1 MLLERDADIQDNDK
15 AAARPY
21 SYNPM
26 QAERGLGYDNAKKH
40 RPHSGRTNMDYKQ
53 IAKMEKSIKKK
64 LNVFQQLKARLRFHE
79 AVRKADKA
87 HKETGERYYVMPT
100 TGTSGQ
106 LLIMDRCNFR
116 KLKQKG
122 YITSKAF
129 VRDLEAECFY
139 CTPYRNGKGVLPAE
153 IVSMK
158 RQQYFK
164 WLDSMK
170 KRYGKIRKH

>member
-1 MLLERDADIQDNDK
+1 MNIFRRFRASL
-15 AAARPY
+15 
-21 SYNPM
+21 
-26 QAERGLGYDNAKKH
+26 
-40 RPHSGRTNMDYKQ
+40 
-53 IAKMEKSIKKK
+53 
-64 LNVFQQLKARLRFHE
+64 RLTE
-79 AVRKADKA
+79 AVRQADEA

-106 LLIMDRCNFR
+106 LLIMDRSNFR

-122 YITSKAF
+122 YITHDAT
-129 VRDLEAECFY
+129 VANLEMECFY
-139 CTPYRNGKGVLPAE
+139 CTPYRNGEGVLPTE

-158 RQQYFK
+158 RKQYFK